1 MQKTMS
7 EDFLNML
14 GEVQAMQRRFSS
26 RLNSFSVTVKY
37 DDYYEYYM
45 EIEIRTDED
54 KFFFS
59 TYSCV
64 SEDDYELR
72 IGELSNTI
80 NELLNIEIEEYYE

>member
-1 MQKTMS
+1 MTS
-7 EDFLNML
+7 EDFLDML
-14 GEVQAMQRRFSS
+14 ARVQAMQRRFSNQ
-26 RLNSFSVTVKY
+26 LNSFSVTVKY

-64 SEDDYELR
+64 TEKEYELR
-72 IGELSNTI
+72 LEELSNTVD
-80 NELLNIEIEEYYE
+80 ELLNIENEEYYE